1 MGGPPALE
9 LGKVL
14 TTPHHKKL
22 LCYEQEK
29 ETSDLDRFFGTT
41 PATEKGYEFWNVECE
56 EPVEV
61 RVTYDIGQ
69 GIS

>member
-1 MGGPPALE
+1 
-9 LGKVL
+9 VL

-22 LCYEQEK
+22 LSYKTDK
-29 ETSDLDRFFGTT
+29 EGSDLDRFLGTT
-41 PATEKGYEFWNVECE
+41 PTTEKGHEFWKMECE

-61 RVTYDIGQ
+61 RVTYDSGQ